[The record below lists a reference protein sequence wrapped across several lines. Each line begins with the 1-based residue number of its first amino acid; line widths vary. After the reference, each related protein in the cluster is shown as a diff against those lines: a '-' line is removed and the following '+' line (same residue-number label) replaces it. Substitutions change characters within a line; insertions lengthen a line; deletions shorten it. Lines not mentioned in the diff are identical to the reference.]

1 MFVGSVKTN
10 QLDKL
15 IESLLKKK
23 RKNGLFII
31 YFLVC

>member
-15 IESLLKKK
+15 IEGLLKKK
-23 RKNGLFII
+23 KKKKEGF
-31 YFLVC
+31 